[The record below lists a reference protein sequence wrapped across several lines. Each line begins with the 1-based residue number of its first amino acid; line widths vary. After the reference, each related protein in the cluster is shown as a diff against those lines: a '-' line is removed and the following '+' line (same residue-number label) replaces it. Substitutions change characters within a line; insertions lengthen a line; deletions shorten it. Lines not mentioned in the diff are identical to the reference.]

1 MKIFLDTSSLIKLY
15 HYEQGTDL
23 LDQLFEEYTISQIF
37 LSEVAKVEFDSAIW
51 KKVRTSELTQSE
63 AQGLIES
70 FEIDFEKYDFVDL
83 DSEVLS
89 VARQLIS
96 KYGSKGL
103 RTLDSIQLS
112 SVLKVKHELSLF
124 LTDDD
129 LLKRIAEMEDLKTK

>member
-15 HYEQGTDL
+15 HYEKGTDS
-23 LDQLFEEYTISQIF
+23 LDKLFENYSISQIY

-51 KKVRTSELTQSE
+51 KKVRTSELTQTE
-63 AQGLIES
+63 AQGLIDS

-83 DSEVLS
+83 DSDVLIN
-89 VARQLIS
+89 ARNLIS
-96 KYGSKGL
+96 KYGIRGL

-124 LTDDD
+124 VTDDD
-129 LLKRIAEMEDLKTK
+129 LLKRLAEMEDLKTK